1 MGLETRET
9 KIKKDLVRKGNLIIL
24 KTKIIE
30 ISIMIEDK
38 DQKVKDLDIT
48 MEGTAAMAK
57 GTTWTKESLS
67 KRIENDKFLIFWL

>member
-57 GTTWTKESLS
+57 GTT
-67 KRIENDKFLIFWL
+67 